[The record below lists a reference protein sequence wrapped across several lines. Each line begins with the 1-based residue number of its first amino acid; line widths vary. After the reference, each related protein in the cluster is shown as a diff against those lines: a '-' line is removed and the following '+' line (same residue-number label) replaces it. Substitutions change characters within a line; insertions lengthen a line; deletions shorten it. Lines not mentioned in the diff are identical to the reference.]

1 MYLRRRHHDYRR
13 PIHIVRGVAMVH
25 TPTDAVLGTF
35 NLMFTE
41 AFTHILCR
49 LRIGAGA
56 AQYSQVAEARPDGSG
71 HGAPVNVFQLGCAL
85 QSRHDTQTILSRSEE
100 HTSELQSL
108 MRISYA

>member
-1 MYLRRRHHDYRR
+1 
-13 PIHIVRGVAMVH
+13 MVH

-71 HGAPVNVFQLGCAL
+71 HGAPVNVFRLGCAL
-85 QSRHDTQTILSRSEE
+85 QSRHDTQTILS
-100 HTSELQSL
+100 SL
-108 MRISYA
+108 GQTRTEAVWVGKECASPFNSGWSQVT